1 MSGELHQI
9 SLAIGEL
16 RADMASAKDARV
28 EILETLHGI
37 KSDIADLKNKEAH
50 RKGVIVGL
58 SMLGGG
64 SGAAIVAY
72 MARKLGITL

>member
-16 RADMASAKDARV
+16 RADAAVAKEARV
-28 EILETLHGI
+28 EILSTLHSI
-37 KSDIADLKNKEAH
+37 KSDVAELKNKEAH
-50 RKGVIVGL
+50 RRGVIVGL

-72 MARKLGITL
+72 LARKLGITL